1 MQMVGGVGVDGS
13 GEVSEVLGVDVC
25 ESNVDIMRNE
35 ELGIRNGE
43 LRIENGELELR
54 APFGVNN

>member
-25 ESNVDIMRNE
+25 ESIVDIIRNE

-43 LRIENGELELR
+43 LRMRNGELRIE
-54 APFGVNN
+54 N

>member
-35 ELGIRNGE
+35 E
-43 LRIENGELELR
+43 
-54 APFGVNN
+54 